1 MVIGLMLLLRQRFFV
16 LIVEM
21 MIIQYEIWGPNPPM
35 LTVDNES
42 DGDILAFYI
51 AKLVHLFEWFC
62 WNETL
67 LLVIWYL
74 ASYVSLII
82 KFNTL

>member
-1 MVIGLMLLLRQRFFV
+1 MLLLRQRFFV

-51 AKLVHLFEWFC
+51 CKISALIRMILLEWDPLISNLVFG
-62 WNETL
+62 
-67 LLVIWYL
+67 
-74 ASYVSLII
+74 II
-82 KFNTL
+82 CILNY

>member
-1 MVIGLMLLLRQRFFV
+1 MVIGLMLLLRQRFFA

-51 AKLVHLFEWFC
+51 CKISALIRMILLEWDPLISNLVFG
-62 WNETL
+62 
-67 LLVIWYL
+67 
-74 ASYVSLII
+74 II
-82 KFNTL
+82 CILNY